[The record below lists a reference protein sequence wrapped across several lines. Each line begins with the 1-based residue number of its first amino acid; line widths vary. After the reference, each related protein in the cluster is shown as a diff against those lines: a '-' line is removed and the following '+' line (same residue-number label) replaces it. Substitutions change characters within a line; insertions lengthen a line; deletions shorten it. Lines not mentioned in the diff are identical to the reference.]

1 VNARKGKEKST
12 QGTRPEM
19 TSKRTAGIILILLG
33 MGLPL
38 GVLPFTSAYDIKDSL
53 FGNVLRN
60 ALSGE
65 VIFRESVIEM
75 VPDRDEQLFSEL
87 QEYTRTQ
94 LGPEGTP
101 GEQIVE
107 RFYEERYRGKMPKM
121 EFRLKL
127 EKKKVVTHKGR
138 IDIPYKY
145 IVIFS
150 LLVFFTGAGLIVF
163 SIMRKRK

>member
-1 VNARKGKEKST
+1 M
-12 QGTRPEM
+12 TR
-19 TSKRTAGIILILLG
+19 KRTAGIILILLG

-38 GVLPFTSAYDIKDSL
+38 GVLPFTSAYDIKDTL
-53 FGNVLRN
+53 FGNLLRN

-75 VPDRDEQLFSEL
+75 VPDRDEKLFSDL

-101 GEQIVE
+101 GGEIVE

-127 EKKKVVTHKGR
+127 EKKKVVTRKSR

-145 IVIFS
+145 IVIVS
-150 LLVFFTGAGLIVF
+150 LLVFFIGAGLVVL
-163 SIMRKRK
+163 SIIRKKKIMKEI

>member
-1 VNARKGKEKST
+1 M
-12 QGTRPEM
+12 TR
-19 TSKRTAGIILILLG
+19 KRTAGIILILLG

-38 GVLPFTSAYDIKDSL
+38 GILPFTSAYDVKDSF

-75 VPDRDEQLFSEL
+75 VPDRDEHLFSEL
-87 QEYTRTQ
+87 QEYTTTQ

-101 GEQIVE
+101 GEVVE

-127 EKKKVVTHKGR
+127 EKKKVMTHKSR

-150 LLVFFTGAGLIVF
+150 LLVFFTGAVLIVL
-163 SIMRKRK
+163 SIIRKRKKKMMKEI